1 MDVMRGN
8 GWRFENISTAE
19 HTCMVNDDKALAEC
33 NSSPSWYGWGCES
46 SSGILRTTLNGSG
59 IMNIQ
64 YGNCWEG
71 GNVQIFVNNT
81 LKDSASSHRYKEV
94 SFEYDEG
101 TKVTIMLMMP
111 TRELIFECLERAHQ
125 LPTLQSLRNL

>member
-1 MDVMRGN
+1 MDLMAKN
-8 GWRFENISTAE
+8 GWRFGNISTDE
-19 HTCMVNDDKALAEC
+19 QTCMVQDVNALAGC

-46 SSGILRTTLNGSG
+46 SSGVLSTTLKGSG
-59 IMNIQ
+59 IMSIQ

-101 TKVTIMLMMP
+101 TKVAIMDDSGNAAIK
-111 TRELIFECLERAHQ
+111 LISISFACKGKYYQ
-125 LPTLQSLRNL
+125 

>member
-1 MDVMRGN
+1 
-8 GWRFENISTAE
+8 
-19 HTCMVNDDKALAEC
+19 
-33 NSSPSWYGWGCES
+33 
-46 SSGILRTTLNGSG
+46 
-59 IMNIQ
+59 MNIQ

-101 TKVTIMLMMP
+101 TTVTIMDDSGNAAIK
-111 TRELIFECLERAHQ
+111 LISVSFACKGKCCY
-125 LPTLQSLRNL
+125 